1 MNWLLATVGTSS
13 QDDSGWLLHQYGRF
27 RTLVDTV
34 ALTLFGWLV
43 SGRSP
48 RRDRQQTLAA
58 THAADPYEIVEA
70 RTLLYAV
77 VSGML
82 AGCCGVVAIP
92 SALRLLERSL
102 LRATAQ
108 TPILSISTEFGT
120 SAIVAGTAAG
130 TVVIAAGTA
139 IAVHESRWWW
149 LEQRA
154 TARERR
160 IDATLPRAVAFMY
173 ALSRSGM
180 SLPRILRALAD
191 NEAVY
196 GEAAAEF
203 GVAVR
208 EIDVFGTDVITALE
222 ATGQRTPS
230 DELAELA
237 TNLASVLDSNQRL
250 AAYLAD
256 HHERSRAAATATHE
270 QSLDRLSAAAEGYV
284 TVLVVGPLFLLTT
297 LTILGLVVADT
308 TVALRGIVYVAVP
321 LGTAGF
327 LLAIDRIEY
336 TRESPDGGSPAVS
349 EQSCISTPPDD
360 SVDRWATQRATLRLY
375 DTVGRGHRW
384 LRHPK
389 ATLLANPWLT
399 GVVTLPIGLVWVIAT
414 TRSQSLAVPAGLASL
429 AGPISQAAVIVCA
442 GYAIVYEAEQY
453 RRRRIEAAVPDFL
466 DRLGGLTE
474 AGLSVA
480 DAVHRV
486 SDADLGALRSPLERT
501 WRDVE
506 WGADIETALHRLAT
520 RVRSPRVRRAVTL
533 VTNASRATSDIAPV
547 LSIAAAEVRT
557 RRRLDRERTRLL
569 ALYLLV
575 IYVAFLVFLG
585 IVAALSA
592 TFLPAISTAA
602 VAPPAAAAAGSLP
615 AAGSA
620 SAVGTATHLSPQDV
634 TIYRSLFFHAAVVQ
648 AVCSGLAAGKL
659 AAGTLRGGVKHVAVL
674 LSMAHIA
681 FWLI

>member
-1 MNWLLATVGTSS
+1 MNWLLTIVGTSS
-13 QDDSGWLLHQYGRF
+13 KDDAGWLLHQYGRV

-34 ALTLFGWLV
+34 ALALFGWLV
-43 SGRSP
+43 PGRSL

-58 THAADPYEIVEA
+58 IHAADPYEVVEA

-77 VSGML
+77 VTGII
-82 AGCCGVVAIP
+82 AGCCGIVALP
-92 SALRLLERSL
+92 PALRLLERSV
-102 LRATAQ
+102 LRATAL
-108 TPILSISTEFGT
+108 TPILSQSLEFGT

-130 TVVIAAGTA
+130 TVLITAGTA
-139 IAVHESRWWW
+139 IAVHESRWWC

-180 SLPRILRALAD
+180 SLPRILRVLAD

-196 GEAAAEF
+196 GAAAAEF

-208 EIDVFGTDVITALE
+208 EIDVVGTDVITALE

-230 DELAELA
+230 DDLADLA
-237 TNLASVLDSNQRL
+237 ANLASVLDSNQQL
-250 AAYLAD
+250 AQYLAD
-256 HHERSRAAATATHE
+256 HHERSREAATATHE
-270 QSLDRLSAAAEGYV
+270 QLLDRLSAAAEGYV

-308 TVALRGIVYVAVP
+308 TLALRGIVYVAVP
-321 LGTAGF
+321 LGSAGF
-327 LLAIDRIEY
+327 LVAVDRLDTTY
-336 TRESPDGGSPAVS
+336 ESPDGQSPAVS
-349 EQSCISTPPDD
+349 DQSCIRTPPADD
-360 SVDRWATQRATLRLY
+360 SADRWAAQRATLRLY
-375 DTVGRGHRW
+375 DTVRGGHRW

-399 GVVTLPIGLVWVIAT
+399 GLVTLPVGLVWVTAT
-414 TRSQSLAVPAGLASL
+414 SQSPSLAVPADLASL
-429 AGPISQAAVIVCA
+429 AGPISEAAAIVCA
-442 GYAIVYEAEQY
+442 GYAIVYETERY

-474 AGLSVA
+474 AGLSVV

-486 SDADLGALRSPLERT
+486 TDADLGALSSPLERT

-520 RVRSPRVRRAVTL
+520 RVRSPQVTRAITL
-533 VTNASRATSDIAPV
+533 VTNASRASNDIAPV
-547 LSIAAAEVRT
+547 LSIAATEVRT

-592 TFLPAISTAA
+592 TFLPAISTATIE
-602 VAPPAAAAAGSLP
+602 PTAAAARAPS
-615 AAGSA
+615 AAGLS
-620 SAVGTATHLSPQDV
+620 SAVGTAAHLAAHDV
-634 TIYRSLFFHAAVVQ
+634 TIYRSLFFHAAIVQ
-648 AVCSGLAAGKL
+648 AVCSGLVAGKL
-659 AAGTLRGGVKHVAVL
+659 AEGTLRGGVKHVAVL
-674 LSMAHIA
+674 LSLAHIA